1 MRKALS
7 LIAGL
12 MGLYLF
18 GHGAYMGAKAALSQ
32 VLLERAWAK
41 IETTQ
46 ATTAVPW
53 PWLDAHVIGR
63 ISVPRLNKS
72 SIVLDTDSGQALAFG
87 PTLIAQTAR
96 PNEAGTIGIAAHK
109 NTHFSFL
116 KDLEIGDHISLEHSA
131 GAQDYIIRSAAIIDS
146 REAGLVIDESV
157 DEIALVTCY
166 PFGSVSFN
174 GPLRY
179 IVYGEAVDLKTQD
192 TVTKT

>member
-7 LIAGL
+7 LVAGL
-12 MGLYLF
+12 AGLYLF
-18 GHGAYMGAKAALSQ
+18 GHGAYMGAKAELSQ

-53 PWLDAHVIGR
+53 PWLDAQVIGR
-63 ISVPRLNKS
+63 ISVPRLEKS

-96 PNEAGTIGIAAHK
+96 PGSQGTIGIAAHK
-109 NTHFSFL
+109 NTHFSFI
-116 KDLEIGDHISLEHSA
+116 KDLKIGDKISLQHSA
-131 GAQDYIIRSAAIIDS
+131 GTQDYIIRTAAIIDS
-146 REAGLVIDESV
+146 REAGLSV
-157 DEIALVTCY
+157 DTNARELALVTCY
-166 PFGSVSFN
+166 PFDSLSFN

-179 IVYGEAVDLKTQD
+179 IVYAEAVEGSDANITRI
-192 TVTKT
+192 

>member
-12 MGLYLF
+12 AGLYLF
-18 GHGAYMGAKAALSQ
+18 GHGAYMGAKAELSQ

-46 ATTAVPW
+46 ATTAMPW
-53 PWLDAHVIGR
+53 PWLDAQVIGR
-63 ISVPRLNKS
+63 ISVPRLEKS

-96 PNEAGTIGIAAHK
+96 PGSQGTIGIAAHK
-109 NTHFSFL
+109 NTHFSFI
-116 KDLEIGDHISLEHSA
+116 KDLKIGDKISLQHSA
-131 GAQDYIIRSAAIIDS
+131 GTQDYIIRTAAIIDS
-146 REAGLVIDESV
+146 REAGLSV
-157 DEIALVTCY
+157 DTNARELALVTCY
-166 PFGSVSFN
+166 PFDSLSFN

-179 IVYGEAVDLKTQD
+179 IVYAEAVEGSDANITRI
-192 TVTKT
+192 

>member
-12 MGLYLF
+12 AGLYLF
-18 GHGAYMGAKAALSQ
+18 GHGAYMGAKAELSQ

-53 PWLDAHVIGR
+53 PWLDAQVIGR
-63 ISVPRLNKS
+63 ISVPRLEKS

-96 PNEAGTIGIAAHK
+96 PGSQGTIGIAAHK
-109 NTHFSFL
+109 NTHFSFI
-116 KDLEIGDHISLEHSA
+116 KDL
-131 GAQDYIIRSAAIIDS
+131 
-146 REAGLVIDESV
+146 
-157 DEIALVTCY
+157 
-166 PFGSVSFN
+166 
-174 GPLRY
+174 
-179 IVYGEAVDLKTQD
+179 
-192 TVTKT
+192 

>member
-12 MGLYLF
+12 AGLYLF
-18 GHGAYMGAKAALSQ
+18 GHGAYMGAKAELSQ

-46 ATTAVPW
+46 ATTALPW
-53 PWLDAHVIGR
+53 PWLDAQVIGR
-63 ISVPRLNKS
+63 ISVPRLEKS

-96 PNEAGTIGIAAHK
+96 PGSQGTIGIAAHK
-109 NTHFSFL
+109 NTHFSFI
-116 KDLEIGDHISLEHSA
+116 KDLKIGDKISLQHSA
-131 GAQDYIIRSAAIIDS
+131 GTQDYIIRTAAIIDS
-146 REAGLVIDESV
+146 REAGLSV
-157 DEIALVTCY
+157 DTNARELALVTCY
-166 PFGSVSFN
+166 PFDSLSFN

-179 IVYGEAVDLKTQD
+179 IVYAEAVEGSDANITRI
-192 TVTKT
+192 